1 MIRKIGLEANT
12 KIYFVLLLQGFR
24 YAIITI
30 LNISHRYY
38 RAIYCRS
45 KDIVLLLLK
54 KLSCRLVELFLDI
67 YPFIKCWYY
76 N

>member
-30 LNISHRYY
+30 LNITRRYY
-38 RAIYCRS
+38 RTIYCRS
-45 KDIVLLLLK
+45 KDIVLLLIK
-54 KLSCRLVELFLDI
+54 KL
-67 YPFIKCWYY
+67 
-76 N
+76 